1 MNETR
6 IDILLAAYNGEQFLK
21 EQIDSILN
29 QTYKDWRLLIR
40 DDGSTDGTIQIIKSY
55 AAKYPDKIRLVE
67 DNLGNLGVGQNFG
80 RLLELCQAEY
90 IMFCDQDDVWLPGK
104 LEKTFSKMKE
114 TEKLYPD
121 TPILVFSDLKIV
133 DENLKVIAD
142 SLHSY
147 HKIDPIKESLL
158 KNLIFHSFVTGST
171 IMMNKKLR
179 DISIPIPQFSR
190 MHDWWV
196 ALNAA
201 NSGKIFYI
209 HAATVLY
216 RQHPKNVVG
225 SKKTAMTPSVF
236 ILKLKRFFRD
246 FGKDCKTAR
255 QFSPNTSTIKF
266 LLKQI
271 QFSIQRRI

>member
-6 IDILLAAYNGEQFLK
+6 IDILLAAYNGERFLK
-21 EQIDSILN
+21 EQIDSILS
-29 QTYKDWRLLIR
+29 QTYKDWHLLIR
-40 DDGSTDGTIQIIKSY
+40 DDGSTDATIQIIKSY
-55 AAKYPDKIRLVE
+55 AAKYPDKIRFVE

-80 RLLELCQAEY
+80 RLLELCESEY
-90 IMFCDQDDVWLPGK
+90 IMFCDQDDVWLPEK
-104 LEKTFSKMKE
+104 IEKTFSKVKE
-114 TEKLYPD
+114 AEKSYPD
-121 TPILVFSDLKIV
+121 TPVLVFTDLKIV

-147 HKIDPIKESLL
+147 HKIDPVKESLL

-171 IMMNKKLR
+171 IMINKKLR
-179 DISIPIPQFSR
+179 DISIPVPQFSR

-201 NSGKIFYI
+201 KNGKIIYI
-209 HAATVLY
+209 PQATVLY

-236 ILKLKRFFRD
+236 IWKLKRFFRD
-246 FGKDCKTAR
+246 FGRDCKTAR
-255 QFSPNTSTIKF
+255 QFLPNTSTIKF